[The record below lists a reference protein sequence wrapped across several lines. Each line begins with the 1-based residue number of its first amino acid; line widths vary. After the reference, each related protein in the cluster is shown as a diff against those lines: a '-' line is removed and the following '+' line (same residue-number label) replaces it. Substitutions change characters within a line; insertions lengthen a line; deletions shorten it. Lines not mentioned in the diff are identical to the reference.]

1 MSDRLPILVL
11 GGSDPGPDA
20 VPQGMPPDQMLSGF
34 KGARRLPW
42 GRCLVAELIARIRQ
56 SGRFHEPLL
65 VGPRRIYEGL
75 VDVPIVDVEGDLA
88 ATLQRAIEAVRGKF
102 SMSAPVAF
110 TTSDILP
117 TAAEICRL
125 LDESYLPCREAL
137 FWGQFI
143 AAEPQTMG
151 ASAWKPSYR
160 FRPDDEHPLRN
171 FYPGHLVI
179 ARPDALRLPL
189 AVYLLSL
196 AYRYRNRELRHRYV
210 RMVARSLW
218 RFFEEDLRNL
228 FRLQWPILTIS
239 IPYHASAAFFKYRRG
254 TGTVAD
260 FERAVARGFL
270 HRRHLHDAQD
280 RPVVF
285 SVSPIAAFAKDID
298 TIAEFTEAT
307 TASTTSIVAAPNE

>member
-1 MSDRLPILVL
+1 MSGRLPILVL

-20 VPQGMPPDQMLSGF
+20 VPQGLPPGEMLSGF
-34 KGARRLPW
+34 KAAQALPW
-42 GRCLVAELIARIRQ
+42 GRCLVAELIARVRQ
-56 SGRFHEPLL
+56 SNRFHEPLL

-75 VDVPIVDVEGDLA
+75 VDVPIVDVEGNLA
-88 ATLQRAIEAVRGKF
+88 ATLQRAIEAIRDYF

-117 TAAEICRL
+117 TAEEICRL
-125 LDESYLPCREAL
+125 LDESYLPNQNAL

-143 AAEPQTMG
+143 AAEPEAMG
-151 ASAWKPSYR
+151 ASAWKPSYH
-160 FRPDDEHPLRN
+160 FRPDDEHPPQN

-196 AYRYRNRELRHRYV
+196 AYRYRNRDLRQRYV

-218 RFFEEDLRNL
+218 RFLREDLQNL
-228 FRLQWPILTIS
+228 FRFQLPILTVS
-239 IPYHASAAFFKYRRG
+239 IPYYALTAFFRYRRG
-254 TGTVAD
+254 TATLAD
-260 FERAVARGFL
+260 FERAVAKGGL
-270 HRRHLHDAQD
+270 HRRHLHDAPH

-285 SVSPIAAFAKDID
+285 SVSPIASFAKDID
-298 TIAEFTEAT
+298 TTAEFTEAAET
-307 TASTTSIVAAPNE
+307 GVTWAPP